1 MVIGYI
7 ISDQLSK
14 STDVGSLVINHL
26 LGAYVKSKSIG
37 KEQTGYFVHFVP
49 TYMYI
54 VNHQVKPECRVPP
67 MYVCKYACILLP
79 PSNLNT
85 VCSIFFIFTHWE
97 SWIFVSFPLTKIKKI
112 NYFDDRRDFFSL
124 LLSTSLTRIQ
134 HYHWLLYLTCFKITY
149 LPPTYLPYLDLASA

>member
-85 VCSIFFIFTHWE
+85 VCSIFFIFTH
-97 SWIFVSFPLTKIKKI
+97 
-112 NYFDDRRDFFSL
+112 
-124 LLSTSLTRIQ
+124 
-134 HYHWLLYLTCFKITY
+134 
-149 LPPTYLPYLDLASA
+149 